1 MADDALRKTRF
12 GLGLKLAL
20 FVTVMVMAV
29 SGAMAFFM
37 IKRSANARRVAMEQQ
52 VASLSRMIGSMRGTS
67 LERQVDPALL
77 RMYVEQAHN
86 MGTDLC
92 FALFLDAAGSLE
104 DGYLNRTLLD
114 EAAPGLK
121 DKLAGLDRSGQLGLL
136 AGWRWSDEPLRD
148 FRIGLEDASG
158 QSLGAALLGFSTV
171 QMNAEI
177 RDAIWLNLVVTLAA
191 FGLALISTLIFS
203 RQFVRPIKQVA
214 AAMERVSEGELDL
227 HLSVT
232 SRDEVGVLAHSFN
245 FMALGLKER
254 ERIRS
259 TFARYVSDQVAERI
273 LREDDEL
280 DLTGELRR
288 VTVLFLDIRGF
299 TSLTEFLRPREVVGL
314 LNDYFGIIIEIIFRF
329 EGTVNKFIG
338 DSIMAIYGAPAT
350 LDVPELRSVMTA
362 VEIQAAVGEY
372 NWRRMQEGKPVVNF
386 GIGIHTGEAIAG
398 NIGSALRMEYTV
410 IGRDVNLAQRIESTT
425 REGQVLI
432 SDTTAQG
439 LHPAIEMERKEAV
452 FVKGIVEPIQLWEV
466 TGLKVPDL
474 DAARALLASEQGS
487 EA

>member
-29 SGAMAFFM
+29 SGAMAFFL
-37 IKRSANARRVAMEQQ
+37 IKRTADTRRAAMEQQ
-52 VASLSRMIGSMRGTS
+52 VATLSRMIGSMRGTS
-67 LERQVDPALL
+67 LERKVDPALL
-77 RMYVEQAHN
+77 RMYVEQAHT
-86 MGTDLC
+86 MGTGLC
-92 FALFLDAAGSLE
+92 FALFLTADGQLE
-104 DGYLNRTLLD
+104 DGYLNESLLA
-114 EAAPGLK
+114 EAAPELSAQLGGL
-121 DKLAGLDRSGQLGLL
+121 DLRGRLAKLAGFT
-136 AGWRWSDEPLRD
+136 WTDEPLRD
-148 FRIGLEDASG
+148 FRIGLQDASG
-158 QSLGAALLGFSTV
+158 RSLGAALLGFSTV

-177 RDAIWLNLVVTLAA
+177 RTAIWLNLIVTAAA
-191 FGLALISTLIFS
+191 FCLAVVAALIFS
-203 RQFVRPIKQVA
+203 RQFVRPIRQVA
-214 AAMERVSEGELDL
+214 AAMERVSAGELDQRL
-227 HLSVT
+227 AVT
-232 SRDEVGVLAHSFN
+232 SRDEVGVLANAFN
-245 FMALGLKER
+245 YMADGLKER

-299 TSLTEFLRPREVVGL
+299 TSLTEFLRPREVVAL

-338 DSIMAIYGAPAT
+338 DSIMAIYGAPASI
-350 LDVPELRSVMTA
+350 ELPKLRAVMTA

-372 NWRRMQEGKPVVNF
+372 NWRRMQDGKPVVNF

-432 SDTTAQG
+432 SDSTAEG
-439 LHPAIEMERKEAV
+439 LHEVIEMQRKEAV

-466 TGLKVPDL
+466 TGLKVADL
-474 DAARALLASEQGS
+474 DAARALLAPGQERT
-487 EA
+487 A